1 MAMIE
6 QPDIEVPVVEIVKG
20 WTVDEI
26 ETLDDCDDAFA
37 VLTGAICNI
46 ESQIEEAQETGQD
59 RGEWFRRLKMA
70 LRWKKAAIQIVQ
82 TKKGRITR
90 AARAEAQ
97 NVRDRR
103 LLSILSTRYPAE
115 FDAAL
120 QVLRAEMDD
129 T

>member
-6 QPDIEVPVVEIVKG
+6 QPDIEVPVVEIVRG

-37 VLTGAICNI
+37 VLTGAICSI
-46 ESQIEEAQETGQD
+46 ESQIEEAQEAGKD
-59 RGEWFRRLKMA
+59 RGEWFRRLKTA
-70 LRWKKAAIQIVQ
+70 LRWKKAALQIVQ

-97 NVRDRR
+97 KAEDRR
-103 LLSILSTRYPAE
+103 LLSILSARYPAE

-120 QVLRAEMDD
+120 QLLRAGMEDA
-129 T
+129 